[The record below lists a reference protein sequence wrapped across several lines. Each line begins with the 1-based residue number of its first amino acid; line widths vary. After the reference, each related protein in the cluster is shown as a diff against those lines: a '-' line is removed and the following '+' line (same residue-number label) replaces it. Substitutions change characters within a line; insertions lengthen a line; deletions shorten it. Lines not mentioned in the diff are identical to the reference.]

1 MTSLVLALAFAG
13 VLPPPAP
20 FTFHHENVMGTSLT
34 LKIRADSTV
43 EADRAEA
50 AALAEIDR
58 LSKILSCYDPQS
70 EVSRFLRTRDQAV
83 PVSEELREVL
93 ALFDQWRTR
102 SNGALDASAETIS
115 RVWKLAAQNGAMPT
129 REQIASAVAKVRERH
144 WTLNANGT
152 ATHTSDAAIALN
164 TFTKSYIIGHAA
176 REAMNAGASGVLVNA
191 GGDIVMR
198 GNMSDTVAIAD
209 PFSKAEKSIET
220 IETNLAV
227 ATSGNYRRG
236 YDIGGRHYSHI
247 VDPRTGATAEQIVS
261 ATVVAENPV
270 DAGALATAMSVLDP
284 KESVQM
290 AALYV
295 PAAEYL
301 LLSKD
306 GGRIASRGWY
316 ALQAKAAAQAATKMT
331 IALELARV
339 EGQRYRRPYVAVWIE
354 DQDKFPLRT
363 IALWLEKT
371 RWLPD
376 LRTWHRADRM
386 RALAEGTEIVGSVTS
401 ATRSPGK
408 YTLDWDGKDA
418 QGKPLKPGK
427 YTVCIEVAREHGTYQ
442 LIRQEVD
449 LNGTPKQIPL
459 KPNPEVASA
468 SIDCK

>member
-1 MTSLVLALAFAG
+1 MEL
-13 VLPPPAP
+13 
-20 FTFHHENVMGTSLT
+20 
-34 LKIRADSTV
+34 
-43 EADRAEA
+43 EA
-50 AALAEIDR
+50 
-58 LSKILSCYDPQS
+58 
-70 EVSRFLRTRDQAV
+70 
-83 PVSEELREVL
+83 
-93 ALFDQWRTR
+93 
-102 SNGALDASAETIS
+102 
-115 RVWKLAAQNGAMPT
+115 
-129 REQIASAVAKVRERH
+129 AVAKVKETH
-144 WTLNANGT
+144 WTLGENT
-152 ATHTSDAAIALN
+152 ATHTSDAPVMLN
-164 TFTKSYIIGHAA
+164 TFTKSYVLNRAA
-176 REAMNAGASGVLVNA
+176 REARNAGATGVLLNG

-198 GNMSDTVAIAD
+198 GDMRDTIAIAN
-209 PFSKAEKSIET
+209 PFSNAESALES

-236 YDIGGRHYSHI
+236 FEIAGQHYSHI
-247 VDPRTGATAEQIVS
+247 VDPRTGTTADQIVS

-284 KESVQM
+284 KEGVQM

-301 LLSKD
+301 LIAKD
-306 GGRIASRGWY
+306 GARLASRGWY
-316 ALQAKAAAQAATKMT
+316 ALQAKAAANAAAKMT

-354 DQDKFPLRT
+354 DQDKFPVRT

-386 RALAEGTEIVGSVTS
+386 RALAEGTEIVASVTS

-418 QGKPLKPGK
+418 HGKPLKPGK

-442 LIRQEVD
+442 LIRQDVD
-449 LNGTPKQIPL
+449 WNGKPKQIPL
-459 KPNPEVASA
+459 QPNAEVASA